1 MEALPLY
8 SVCVALHEG
17 RLQSTVES
25 GVPPSTAR
33 TRARCSRCGL
43 WRQYIGDTRDRS
55 SPQRSALW
63 SLPLHFLT
71 IVISA
76 VRIPR
81 DPPPPLAAQSAWV
94 SEEGAL
100 AARYDFSSEEGTFHP
115 SGPWVLH
122 HSHFISS
129 HQLSSALISSHQ
141 LSSALISSH
150 PFERGGKLSC
160 NPQLCTSPATRLLGP
175 DANIW
180 QASMRTATSGLVS
193 ARRRIHTLS
202 LALLA

>member
-1 MEALPLY
+1 VEALPLY

-25 GVPPSTAR
+25 GVPPPTAR

-43 WRQYIGDTRDRS
+43 WRQYIGDTGDRS

-129 HQLSSALISSHQ
+129 HQLSSALIH
-141 LSSALISSH
+141 SSAAANSH
-150 PFERGGKLSC
+150 ATLNSAHRRLRACWDQTRIFGRHRCAPQRQGWLAPGGGFIL
-160 NPQLCTSPATRLLGP
+160 
-175 DANIW
+175 
-180 QASMRTATSGLVS
+180 
-193 ARRRIHTLS
+193 
-202 LALLA
+202 LALLCSREM